1 MGFDAMS
8 VVSDQA
14 WTEKRFA
21 EMFLHDAAGSGKKF
35 SSSQAGP
42 RAWPDFWKFGSDLE
56 TKLRRA
62 EQGSGLNLKMSGR
75 AAISS
80 VWLSW
85 TFERFCLFLE
95 FQKCFY
101 TT

>member
-42 RAWPDFWKFGSDLE
+42 RAWPDF
-56 TKLRRA
+56 
-62 EQGSGLNLKMSGR
+62 
-75 AAISS
+75 
-80 VWLSW
+80 
-85 TFERFCLFLE
+85 
-95 FQKCFY
+95 
-101 TT
+101 